1 MDKLT
6 RMDLFMKSF
15 EVAIQD
21 NMEYLIVLVRINDK
35 MEIIINANDNFVNK
49 RDYYN
54 FAYND
59 DLELAINNNVSII
72 NYMFATDFN
81 DLMTKLSNIM
91 EVMK

>member
-15 EVAIQD
+15 DVAIQD

-35 MEIIINANDNFVNK
+35 MEIIINVNDNFVNK

-59 DLELAINNNVSII
+59 DLELAINNDVSII

>member
-59 DLELAINNNVSII
+59 DLELATNNDVSII

>member
-59 DLELAINNNVSII
+59 DLELATNNDVSII
-72 NYMFATDFN
+72 NYMFATDFY